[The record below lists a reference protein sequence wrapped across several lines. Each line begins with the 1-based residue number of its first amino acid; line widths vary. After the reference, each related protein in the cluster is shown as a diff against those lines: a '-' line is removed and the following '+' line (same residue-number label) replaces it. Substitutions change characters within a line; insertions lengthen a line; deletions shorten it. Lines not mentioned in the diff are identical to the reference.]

1 METILTIG
9 VMTAAVAAG
18 VAIAVVSSR
27 KKKKT
32 APVDWRKEQLLV
44 DAFGAAQAKSWFV
57 ETCNGDTSGKQMLVA
72 FLTEQIQKQLEISG
86 EKLDW
91 EHYLILSVL
100 ENDQPIQYRLVN
112 FVCLEESFLRMLQE
126 HGGKL
131 LIKG

>member
-27 KKKKT
+27 KKT

-72 FLTEQIQKQLEISG
+72 SLTEQIQKQLEISG
-86 EKLDW
+86 EKLDR
-91 EHYLILSVL
+91 EHYLILAVL